1 MLTKEEREKI
11 AERVLSFNEEYLC
24 YADIYECLFGERPR
38 YSALSEEYDK
48 AIKSRIVD
56 LCDTSNMLELP
67 VDKDGKVTCPGDT
80 VYVDD
85 DMKYKVAGYMM
96 RGNSIEVILTTGT
109 ESVYTKESADDITH
123 KKPGT
128 TAALSE
134 QIRNVIDK
142 GQMTAWAMAE
152 LFNIVDQLESLGGKD
167 E

>member
-1 MLTKEEREKI
+1 MLTKEERAAI
-11 AERVLSFNEEYLC
+11 AKRAASFNEDYLC

-38 YSALSEEYDK
+38 DSALSEEFDK
-48 AIKSRIVD
+48 AITSRLID
-56 LCDTSNMLELP
+56 LCDTSNMIGLP
-67 VDKDGKVTCPGDT
+67 RDKDGKVICPGDT

-142 GQMTAWAMAE
+142 GQMTAWAMTE
-152 LFNIVDQLESLGGKD
+152 LFNIVDQLESLSDKD